1 MAKKLPLASWL
12 AQRVAVLLELE
23 TEAALLPVKV
33 KMEEAEVVK
42 EELLLRHSSEL
53 AAPVRQWMMW

>member
-1 MAKKLPLASWL
+1 VAKKLPLASWL